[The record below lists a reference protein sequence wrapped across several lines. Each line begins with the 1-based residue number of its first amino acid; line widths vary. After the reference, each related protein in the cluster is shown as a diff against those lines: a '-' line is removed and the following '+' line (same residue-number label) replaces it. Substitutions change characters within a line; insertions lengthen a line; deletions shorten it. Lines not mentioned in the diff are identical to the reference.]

1 MDKCPRCGRK
11 VDATIYYCPDC
22 GAYLQGYSTEEMS
35 VSSDNLAA
43 TIRKLIKEGNVRRI
57 IVKNDKGQNVFE
69 IPVTVGVIGAFLMPW
84 MAALGVI
91 AAMAANYK
99 IVVERKEGK

>member
-22 GAYLQGYSTEEMS
+22 GTYLQGYSTEEML

-43 TIRKLIKEGNVRRI
+43 TIRQLVKEGNVRRI
-57 IVKNDKGQNVFE
+57 IVKNEKGQNVFE
-69 IPVTVGVIGAFLMPW
+69 IPVTVGIIGAFLMPW

>member
-1 MDKCPRCGRK
+1 M
-11 VDATIYYCPDC
+11 
-22 GAYLQGYSTEEMS
+22 
-35 VSSDNLAA
+35 
-43 TIRKLIKEGNVRRI
+43 IKEGNVRRI
-57 IVKNDKGQNVFE
+57 IVKNEKGENVFE

>member
-1 MDKCPRCGRK
+1 MDKCPRCGGK
-11 VDATIYYCPDC
+11 VDATIYYCPNC
-22 GAYLQGYSTEEMS
+22 GAYLQGYTTQEIP
-35 VSSDNLAA
+35 VSSDNLAT
-43 TIRKLIKEGNVRRI
+43 TIKKLIKEGNVRRI
-57 IVKNDKGQNVFE
+57 IVKNEKGENVFE

-91 AAMAANYK
+91 ATMAANYK

>member
-1 MDKCPRCGRK
+1 MDTCPRCGRK

-84 MAALGVI
+84 MAALGVV